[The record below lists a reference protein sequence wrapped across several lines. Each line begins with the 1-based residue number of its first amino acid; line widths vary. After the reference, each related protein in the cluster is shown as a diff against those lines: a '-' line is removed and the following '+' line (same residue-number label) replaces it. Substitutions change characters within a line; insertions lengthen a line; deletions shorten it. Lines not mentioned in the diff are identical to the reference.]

1 MLLDRV
7 VRPAVECLRTVLR
20 KEFARQAMTR
30 AIIFDFDLTLADSTK
45 GIIECVNFALE
56 RLNLPRADDERIKRT
71 IGMSLEDTFL
81 SLTGQTNNQDVSLF
95 ISNFVERADQV
106 MVDLTS
112 MFASVP
118 ATMERLIE
126 MGFALGIVST
136 KFRYRIEEI
145 LARERLSSR
154 FGVIIG
160 GEDVAEHKP
169 HPGGLTAA
177 IARMQMD
184 ANDVLYVGD
193 STIDALT
200 AERAKVPFIAVL
212 SGATSKSEFDEVPK
226 VAVID
231 DISALPQLLS
241 T

>member
-1 MLLDRV
+1 M
-7 VRPAVECLRTVLR
+7 A
-20 KEFARQAMTR
+20 R

-81 SLTGQTNNQDVSLF
+81 SLTGQTNTQNVSLF
-95 ISNFVERADQV
+95 TSNFVERADQV
-106 MVDLTS
+106 MADLTS
-112 MFASVP
+112 MFDSVP
-118 ATMERLIE
+118 ATTEQLIK

-145 LARERLSSR
+145 LAREGLSDR

-169 HPGGLTAA
+169 HPGGLIAS

-193 STIDALT
+193 STIDAVT

-231 DISALPQLLS
+231 DISALPRLLC

>member
-1 MLLDRV
+1 M
-7 VRPAVECLRTVLR
+7 A
-20 KEFARQAMTR
+20 R

-45 GIIECVNFALE
+45 GIVECVNFALE

-71 IGMSLEDTFL
+71 IGMSLESTFI
-81 SLTGQTNNQDVSLF
+81 SLTGQTENHNVSLF

-118 ATMERLIE
+118 ATTERLIE
-126 MGFALGIVST
+126 MGFALGIAST

-145 LARERLSSR
+145 LAREGLSNR
-154 FGVIIG
+154 FSVIIG

-169 HPGGLTAA
+169 HPSALIAA
-177 IARMQMD
+177 ISRMQMD
-184 ANDVLYVGD
+184 AKDVIYVGD

-231 DISALPQLLS
+231 DISALPRLLS
-241 T
+241 A

>member
-1 MLLDRV
+1 
-7 VRPAVECLRTVLR
+7 
-20 KEFARQAMTR
+20 MTR
-30 AIIFDFDLTLADSTK
+30 AIIFDFDLTLADSTR

-56 RLNLPRADDERIKRT
+56 RLSLPRADDERIKRT

-81 SLTGQTNNQDVSLF
+81 SLTGQTNNQNVSLF
-95 ISNFVERADQV
+95 RSNFVERADQI
-106 MVDLTS
+106 MADLTS
-112 MFASVP
+112 MFASVS
-118 ATMERLIE
+118 ATTERLIE

-145 LARERLSSR
+145 LAREGLSDR

-160 GEDVAEHKP
+160 GEDVADQKP
-169 HPGGLTAA
+169 HPRGLITA

-193 STIDALT
+193 STIDSLT
-200 AERAKVPFIAVL
+200 AERAKVSFIAVL

-231 DISALPQLLS
+231 DISALPRLFGS
-241 T
+241 

>member
-1 MLLDRV
+1 M
-7 VRPAVECLRTVLR
+7 A
-20 KEFARQAMTR
+20 Q

-56 RLNLPRADDERIKRT
+56 KLNLPRADDERIKRT
-71 IGMSLEDTFL
+71 IGMSLENTFL
-81 SLTGQTNNQDVSLF
+81 SLTGQTNNQNVSLF

-112 MFASVP
+112 MFDGVS
-118 ATMERLIE
+118 ATTERLIE

-145 LARERLSSR
+145 LAREGLSNR

-177 IARMQMD
+177 IARMQID

-212 SGATSKSEFDEVPK
+212 SGATGESEFDEVPK

-231 DISALPQLLS
+231 DISALPRRLRTYLS
-241 T
+241 

>member
-1 MLLDRV
+1 M
-7 VRPAVECLRTVLR
+7 A
-20 KEFARQAMTR
+20 R

-81 SLTGQTNNQDVSLF
+81 SLTGQTENQNVSLF
-95 ISNFVERADQV
+95 VGNFVERADQV

-118 ATMERLIE
+118 ATTERLIE

-145 LARERLSSR
+145 LAREGLSDR

-160 GEDVAEHKP
+160 GEDVADQKP
-169 HPGGLTAA
+169 HPSALTTA

-226 VAVID
+226 VAVVD
-231 DISALPQLLS
+231 DISALPRLLC

>member
-1 MLLDRV
+1 M
-7 VRPAVECLRTVLR
+7 A
-20 KEFARQAMTR
+20 R

-56 RLNLPRADDERIKRT
+56 RLNLPRADDEQIKRT
-71 IGMSLEDTFL
+71 IGMSLGDTFL
-81 SLTGQTNNQDVSLF
+81 SLTGQTKNQNVSLF

-112 MFASVP
+112 MFDGVP
-118 ATMERLIE
+118 ATTERLIE
-126 MGFALGIVST
+126 MDFALGIVST

-145 LARERLSSR
+145 LAREGLSNR
-154 FGVIIG
+154 FRVIIG

-169 HPGGLTAA
+169 HPSALTTA
-177 IARMQMD
+177 ISRMQMN

-212 SGATSKSEFDEVPK
+212 SGATSKSEFDEVAK
-226 VAVID
+226 IAVID
-231 DISALPQLLS
+231 DISTLPQLLR

>member
-1 MLLDRV
+1 
-7 VRPAVECLRTVLR
+7 
-20 KEFARQAMTR
+20 MTR

-56 RLNLPRADDERIKRT
+56 RLNLPRADDQRIKRT
-71 IGMSLEDTFL
+71 IGMSLGDTFL
-81 SLTGQTNNQDVSLF
+81 SLTGQTNDQDVSLF
-95 ISNFVERADQV
+95 VSNFVERADQV
-106 MVDLTS
+106 MADLTS
-112 MFASVP
+112 MFDSVP
-118 ATMERLIE
+118 ATTEQLIE
-126 MGFALGIVST
+126 MGFALGIAST

-145 LARERLSSR
+145 LAREGLSNR
-154 FGVIIG
+154 FRVIIG

-169 HPGGLTAA
+169 HPSALTTA
-177 IARMQMD
+177 ISRMQMD

-226 VAVID
+226 IAVID
-231 DISALPQLLS
+231 DISALPRLLRN
-241 T
+241 